1 MVDIGIRRETIN
13 AQERRA
19 ALAPQHVDELVR
31 EHGFSVVV
39 QPSSKRI
46 YPDDSYRK
54 AGAILQQDLS
64 GCKVVL
70 GIKEIL
76 ADHVREGGTYLC
88 FSHVIKGQHENMPLL
103 QRMLDRRAT
112 LIDYE
117 PIVDRFGRRLLF
129 FGRHAGYAGMIDAL
143 WTLGRRMRAEG
154 IETAFAGVRQSTEYR
169 SVQEATEILAST
181 VGARIRERGID
192 PSIHPLVVGFTGGG
206 NVSSGAQ
213 DILGHLPVVE
223 IEPGDLATL
232 HEKTHASRRVVY
244 KVVFRRQFRQNFA
257 EHLPHLTLLVN
268 GIYWEPG
275 HPKIATRQ
283 ELRALWQGSET
294 PKLKVIAD
302 LSADIGGSIEATLR
316 QTTPDDPV
324 FVYDPET
331 HSELAG
337 VEGRGPVMLTVGN
350 LPAEFPRDASEHFG
364 DSLFPFLSGL
374 RNADYG
380 VSFEHLSL
388 PAAVL
393 GAVITHAG
401 ELTPRYRYLQEYLT
415 KEAP

>member
-1 MVDIGIRRETIN
+1 MADIGIRRETIN
-13 AQERRA
+13 SQERRA
-19 ALAPQHVDELVR
+19 PLSPQHVDELVR
-31 EHGFSVVV
+31 EHGFSVIV
-39 QPSSKRI
+39 QPSIKRI
-46 YPDDSYRK
+46 YNDESYRK
-54 AGAILQQDLS
+54 AGAVLQKDLS
-64 GCKVVL
+64 DCKVVL
-70 GIKEIL
+70 GIKEIP
-76 ADHVREGGTYLC
+76 REQVLKGKTYLC
-88 FSHVIKGQHENMPLL
+88 FSHVIKGQKENMLLL
-103 QRMLDRRAT
+103 QKVLDQEAT

-117 PIVDRFGRRLLF
+117 PIIDRFGRRLLF

-154 IETAFAGVRQSTEYR
+154 VETAFAGVRQSTEYS
-169 SVQEATEILAST
+169 SVQQATKILAST

-192 PSIHPLVVGFTGGG
+192 PSLHPLVVGFTGGG
-206 NVSSGAQ
+206 NVSRGAQ
-213 DILGHLPVVE
+213 DILGHLPIVE

-232 HEKTHASRRVVY
+232 HQRTHASRRVVY

-257 EHLPHLTLLVN
+257 QHLPHLTMLVN

-275 HPKIATRQ
+275 HPKIATRE
-283 ELRALWQGSET
+283 ELRFLWQGET
-294 PKLKVIAD
+294 PPKLKVIAD

-331 HSELAG
+331 HSELPG

-364 DSLFPFLSGL
+364 DSLFPFLAGL
-374 RNADYG
+374 CNADYS

-388 PAAVL
+388 PAAIL

-401 ELTPRYRYLQEYLT
+401 ELTPRYRYLEEYLT
-415 KEAP
+415 KEDP